1 MVTILSRPRRPF
13 LKSPTLAK
21 PVQGRYCGPVKSATI
36 AVRLTPELKGFVEGK
51 VRTGRYRDSSEVVRE
66 ALRLLEQGEDRR
78 EDPAL
83 EQLIQ
88 EGLDS
93 GPVEPL
99 NRRTWDQ
106 IWEESDRLA
115 RTLRRRQKRAA

>member
-1 MVTILSRPRRPF
+1 
-13 LKSPTLAK
+13 
-21 PVQGRYCGPVKSATI
+21 VKSATI

-51 VRTGRYRDSSEVVRE
+51 VRTGRYQDSSEVVRE
-66 ALRLLEQGEDRR
+66 ALRLLEQGDDRR

-83 EQLIQ
+83 EQLLQ

-93 GPVEPL
+93 GPAEPL

-106 IWEESDRLA
+106 IWAESDRLA
-115 RTLRRRQKRAA
+115 RALRRQQKRAA

>member
-1 MVTILSRPRRPF
+1 MRIAGRTTTP
-13 LKSPTLAK
+13 LAN
-21 PVQGRYCGPVKSATI
+21 PSCSTYFGGVKNATI

-51 VRTGRYRDSSEVVRE
+51 VRTGRYQDSSEVVRE

-88 EGLDS
+88 EGLNS
-93 GPVEPL
+93 GPPKPL
-99 NRRTWDQ
+99 NRRTWEQ
-106 IWEESDRLA
+106 IWEESDRLV
-115 RTLRRRQKRAA
+115 RPLRRRQKRAA